1 MSNTDAQ
8 FGQTIGGITDKTYND
23 LSETASIMNSS
34 DYKIRLVAEYVQTKI
49 RYEKLHNMIVKYD
62 ANKLDFE
69 PMCPIDLLRQQKR
82 TMGQYLYSL
91 EVRMLM
97 EDIKRPVV
105 EVS

>member
-8 FGQTIGGITDKTYND
+8 FGQTIGGVTDKTYTD
-23 LSETASIMNSS
+23 LSETVDLMSS
-34 DYKIRLVAEYVQTKI
+34 PDYKIRLVAEYVQTKI
-49 RYEKLHNMIVKYD
+49 RYEKLHNLIVKYD

-69 PMCPIDLLRQQKR
+69 PMCPIDILRQQKQ

-91 EVRMLM
+91 QVRMLM

-105 EVS
+105 LVQ

>member
-1 MSNTDAQ
+1 MN
-8 FGQTIGGITDKTYND
+8 ITDVQSGHTIVGVTDRTYTD
-23 LSETASIMNSS
+23 LSETVDLMLST

-69 PMCPIDLLRQQKR
+69 PMCPIDILRQQKQ

-91 EVRMLM
+91 QVRMVM
-97 EDIKRPVV
+97 EDIKRPFVQ
-105 EVS
+105 VS